1 MKMIISAAL
10 ASALLFAAPAAFAND
25 ARDALIKAEAQI
37 SALNTADAYAA
48 ASTDFEQAQLRLK
61 EARAA
66 EDKNK
71 SKKSMWRSSEAALY
85 AEIVQEKIKLR
96 ALERTVS
103 EMETG
108 IATLRRELNS

>member
-10 ASALLFAAPAAFAND
+10 ASALLFAAPAAIADD
-25 ARDALIKAEAQI
+25 ARDALIKTEAQF
-37 SALNTADAYAA
+37 SALNSADAYAA
-48 ASTDFEQAQLRLK
+48 APADFEQAQLRLK

-71 SKKSMWRSSEAALY
+71 RKESLWRSSEAALQV
-85 AEIVQEKIKLR
+85 EIVQEKIKLR
-96 ALERTVS
+96 GLERTVS

-108 IATLRRELNS
+108 IATLRRELK